1 MPKNMNKKPSELPM
15 ELMFG
20 EKPET
25 RFVNNLDS
33 INVKLI
39 SSPQLH
45 ELTKYLPEFIRATW
59 NPDVFA
65 LENLTD
71 LERLKLVRDVFFQ
84 RTLPTAME
92 TIGFVWQ
99 LDGISIQEATHILR
113 YRNASFSAD
122 CSADKFWHK
131 RDALVPGAIQ
141 NCSKEYEEF
150 KEAVNKCMENYMNL
164 INTEKVSI
172 NDARMI
178 LPRCLDT
185 FYYMRMSFIDTLH
198 FIQQRKDTQMQ
209 PETDNVMSYQMYL
222 EILKR
227 YPILNGL
234 VNFDEPNN
242 QYLNVVEE
250 HGRMYQPEEK
260 NDKFDW
266 HPDDFMFK
274 GTRKDMNGTYDAGEY
289 KFEQHHEFYMK
300 EFKKQEA
307 LNDEF
312 LRQFYGVDTEEL
324 DEVDVR
330 RKPWKNN
337 MGEELVGDKFK
348 VRRD

>member
-25 RFVNNLDS
+25 NFVNNLDA
-33 INVKLI
+33 IKVKLI
-39 SSPQLH
+39 NAPSFE
-45 ELTKYLPEFIRATW
+45 ELMGYLPEFIRATW
-59 NPDVFA
+59 NPTVDS
-65 LENLTD
+65 LQNLSEV
-71 LERLKLVRDVFFQ
+71 ERLKLVKDVFFQ
-84 RTLPTAME
+84 KTLPTAME

-141 NCSKEYEEF
+141 NCPEEYEEF
-150 KEAVNKCMENYMNL
+150 KEAVNKCMESYMNL

-185 FYYMRMSFIDTLH
+185 FYYMRMSFSDTLH

-222 EILKR
+222 ALLEK

-234 VNFDEPNN
+234 VNFDEPNK

-274 GTRKDMNGTYDAGEY
+274 GTRKDMNGTGDGEY
-289 KFEQHHEFYMK
+289 HFDSVHKHYMK
-300 EFKKQEA
+300 EIKKQEE
-307 LNDEF
+307 LNDDKLLF
-312 LRQFYGVDTEEL
+312 WYGIDNDGLNIVK
-324 DEVDVR
+324 VR
-330 RKPWKNN
+330 RKPWKN
-337 MGEELVGDKFK
+337 GIGKELIGDRFE